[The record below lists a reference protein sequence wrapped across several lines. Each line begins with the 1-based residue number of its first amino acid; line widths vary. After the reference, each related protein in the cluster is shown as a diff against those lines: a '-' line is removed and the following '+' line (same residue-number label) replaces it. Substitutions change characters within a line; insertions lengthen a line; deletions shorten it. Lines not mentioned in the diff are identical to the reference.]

1 MDRLTFHTGTETVEF
16 GIGTRKFL
24 CGENVKRKYNILK
37 TLRQTLGKIK
47 DSEFA
52 EAHGMT
58 KKMLLNGE
66 DIKVKKSR
74 FFTISQ
80 HYDYLEDMK
89 LKTGSTMY
97 LFLQE
102 KLRDIEYTDEFNTLA
117 ILFKDFSGTMNERIT
132 EETGLPFT
140 MDLQLTDLH
149 LRQLLKMA
157 SLSLQKDDEE
167 AHPYDMDYEENIIF
181 QLDLIIETASR
192 DGENDYYG
200 YLDVPLLTDKVIDK
214 TESLPKNLRIIIPTR
229 LYPAKRLE
237 EVVIVE
243 RKTIDL
249 ADDVQLYEKITMSLS
264 NHVELTDTESVL
276 RDYLGGKRTLETDQ
290 LRAVL

>member
-24 CGENVKRKYNILK
+24 CGENVKWKYNVLK
-37 TLRQTLGKIK
+37 TLRQALGNIK
-47 DSEFA
+47 DSEYA
-52 EAHGMT
+52 ETHGMT

-80 HYDYLEDMK
+80 HYDFLEDMK

-102 KLRDIEYTDEFNTLA
+102 KLRDIEYTEEFNTLA
-117 ILFKDFSGTMNERIT
+117 ILFKDFSETMNERIT
-132 EETGLPFT
+132 EDTGLPFT

-149 LRQLLKMA
+149 LRQLLKMV
-157 SLSLQKDDEE
+157 SLSLQKDDKE
-167 AHPYDMDYEENIIF
+167 AHPYDMDYEESIIF

-200 YLDVPLLTDKVIDK
+200 YLDVPLLTDKIIDK

-229 LYPAKRLE
+229 LHPAKRLE

-264 NHVELTDTESVL
+264 NHVELADTESVL
-276 RDYLGGKRTLETDQ
+276 RDYLGGKRTAETDQ
-290 LRAVL
+290 LRAIL